1 VPSGRK
7 LPTVTP
13 PARRKRRQPSAAP
26 LRLCAQACSP
36 QGVASGRSVALWPSF
51 ASERPQVV
59 RPFGPKVGSLSLAA
73 MSSPLPSAIVAALS
87 SAPVVGFSGSRSLAP
102 PALSVCL
109 SVLASSSSPSS
120 SVFVGCAPG
129 VDAAVR
135 LAVPSPQLRVF
146 SVAAFAGPRGVSRG
160 SFAARS
166 VAFVRALAGVGAPL
180 FSFPSGPCPVGV
192 APSSSSSS
200 CFCGAGSGS
209 WASLAFA
216 VGSGV
221 PCFVALPSGV
231 AVPDGWG
238 FSPLGAFGGA
248 AWFSFAPPVSLSL
261 F

>member
-1 VPSGRK
+1 MPSGRR

-36 QGVASGRSVALWPSF
+36 QGAAYGRSVVAGLHSQAKGP
-51 ASERPQVV
+51 APPARPG
-59 RPFGPKVGSLSLAA
+59 RGLGLGSVAV
-73 MSSPLPSAIVAALS
+73 MSSLLPSSVVAALS
-87 SAPVVGFSGSRSLAP
+87 GASVVGFSGSRSVAPASLAP
-102 PALSVCL
+102 CLAAL
-109 SVLASSSSPSS
+109 APSS
-120 SVFVGCAPG
+120 RVFVGCASG

-135 LAVPSPQLRVF
+135 ASVAPSRLRVF
-146 SVAAFAGPRGVSRG
+146 SVASFAGPRGVSRG

-166 VAFVRALAGVGAPL
+166 VAFVRALGGVGAPL
-180 FSFPSGPCPVGV
+180 FSFPSGACPVGV

-216 VGSGV
+216 AGCGV

-231 AVPDGWG
+231 AVPSGWG
-238 FSPLGAFGGA
+238 FSSLGASGGS